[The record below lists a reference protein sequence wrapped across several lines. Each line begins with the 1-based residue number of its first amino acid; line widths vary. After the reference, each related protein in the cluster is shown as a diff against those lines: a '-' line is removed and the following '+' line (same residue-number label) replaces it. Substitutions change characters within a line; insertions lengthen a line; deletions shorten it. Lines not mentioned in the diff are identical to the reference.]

1 MDRLDFEKL
10 EYILDRMDVG
20 ELVAALSGPPAR
32 TGRKPYDR
40 DPMVRALV
48 AYRCQG
54 MVKTVYAMHRLLE
67 QTPGL
72 KQACGF
78 TGDSVPSRPTFSRVQ
93 TQMAKH
99 LPLVKRITKRVL
111 RQIKVHLQDLGEE
124 VAVDSTVVKTHAN
137 PRRSPHSDP
146 EAGWA

>member
-72 KQACGF
+72 KQAA
-78 TGDSVPSRPTFSRVQ
+78 DSRGTACRPGPRSAECR
-93 TQMAKH
+93 H
-99 LPLVKRITKRVL
+99 RWR
-111 RQIKVHLQDLGEE
+111 
-124 VAVDSTVVKTHAN
+124 STSH
-137 PRRSPHSDP
+137 
-146 EAGWA
+146 W